1 MTSVCGVQLSPR
13 PGDAGANT
21 DRVAAEIE
29 AAAADGAELIVFP
42 EAALTGYVFRS
53 LDEARE
59 AAIEATGP
67 EIARL
72 ADACSAHGVYAVC
85 GAIERDG
92 ADAFNSAFVV
102 GPDGPVGRY
111 RKIHTLC
118 LGADRFT
125 MPGAAP
131 PEVFRLPFGTVG
143 IHICYDGSF
152 PETARVL
159 RLAGAQLLVLP
170 TNWPRLG
177 LKREVVRVR
186 AYENHAFYLAVN
198 RVGSERGVEFRGGS
212 LAADPDGT
220 LLHEAGPEP
229 GRFIVEMDLA
239 RADETR
245 EVVAPGEYELDLIAD
260 RRPELYGEITRENDP
275 AARTG
280 SRLSPRRAGSG

>member
-1 MTSVCGVQLSPR
+1 MTAVCGVQLAPR
-13 PGDAGANT
+13 LGETPANADRIAGEIGD
-21 DRVAAEIE
+21 
-29 AAAADGAELIVFP
+29 AAADGAELIVFP

-53 LDEARE
+53 LEEARD
-59 AAIEATGP
+59 AAIEADGP
-67 EIARL
+67 ELARL
-72 ADACSAHGVYAVC
+72 AGVCSAHGVYAVC

-92 ADAFNSAFVV
+92 ADVFNTAFTI
-102 GPDGPVGRY
+102 GPDGLVGRY

-125 MPGAAP
+125 RAGDAP
-131 PEVFRLPFGTVG
+131 PAVFRLPFGAVG
-143 IHICYDGSF
+143 VHICYDGSF
-152 PETARVL
+152 PETSRVL

-177 LKREVVRVR
+177 LKREMVRVR

-212 LAADPDGT
+212 LAADPDGV

-229 GRFIVEMDLA
+229 GRFVVEMNLA
-239 RADETR
+239 RADVSR

-280 SRLSPRRAGSG
+280 SRRSG